1 MNDKHTKVLLI
12 EDNPGDVRLIREM
25 LAEVKGVSYN
35 LVSAGRLSAGLEYL
49 TKQRFDVILL
59 DLGLPDSQGLETL
72 DKIFAKTPTIPIVVL
87 TGLDDEATANEA
99 VHKGAQDYLLKGDI
113 NSRALSR
120 VIRYAVERKQ
130 AEKTLRESEGKYRAL
145 FEFSPDGILIADV
158 DTKGFLYANPAICKM
173 LGYDA
178 EELTGM
184 AVSDIHPKDKLK
196 HVIAEFEMQASGR
209 KRLALD
215 IPLLRKDGSILYA
228 DVNTAKILLTG
239 RECLVGFFRDI
250 TERKKAEKALKES
263 EGKYRLLA
271 ENASD
276 IIWTTDMNLG
286 FTYISPSV
294 ERVRGYTVEEAINQ
308 SLEEIFTP
316 SSAETAVNAF
326 TEELATESLETKD
339 LSRVRMLEL
348 ELSCK
353 DGSKVWCEV
362 MASFIRDND
371 GHPVGILGAAREIT
385 ERRKAEEAL
394 RQSEERYRTI
404 LEDMEESYYE
414 TDLAGNFTLVND
426 ALCRHLGYSKEEMIG
441 MNYLVFTPPE
451 DVKRVSQSSAQVYRT
466 GEPVKW
472 FPREMIRK
480 DGSRTFH
487 ETSIFPLRNES
498 GEIIGWRGVGRDVTE
513 RKKAEEILRESEDR
527 YRDLVDHSN
536 DLICTHD
543 LDGRILSAN
552 PLALRVLGYGLDSML
567 QKNVRDFLLPEFREG
582 FDAYLAEIQKQ
593 GAVEGLLTVQTATGE
608 RRIWEFNNTLRI
620 EGVAAPVVRGM
631 ARDITERKQAEE
643 ALRRSEER
651 YRTILEDMED
661 SYFEVDLTGNLTF
674 VNDSTCRNL
683 GYSREELIGMDY
695 RKFTAEEDIE
705 PVYQIFNDVFQTGK
719 PHKGYYWNFVRKDG
733 RVGFADASVSVL
745 RDREGKIIGFRGV
758 GRDMT
763 DRKKAEQQLLT
774 SAKLASV
781 GELAA
786 GVAHEINNPLTAVLG
801 YAQLLASRQDIPQ
814 DIKHDLDVICQESQR
829 TVKIVQN
836 LLRFARQHKPDRI
849 LTDINE
855 LIERTL
861 ELQLYKLTTSNIK
874 LTTRL
879 AEGCLWVVVD
889 YNQIQ
894 QVILNI
900 VINAMQALA
909 EVKHKGKITVT
920 TGIDK
925 DQVIISVADNGPGID
940 KENITKVFDPFFSTK
955 AVGSG
960 SGLGLS
966 VCHGIIAEH
975 DGNIYVES
983 TKGEGATFIIE
994 LPSAPED
1001 AAVVKE
1007 KIAIKKKRPRRRRKV
1022 EKSILI
1028 VEDEPAICDVLVR
1041 VLSEDGHRV
1050 DIASSGK
1057 EALRKLKKKV
1067 YNLFIVDLKMPEMS
1081 GRQLYKIMQDK
1092 HPNTADR
1099 VVFITGDTVTPE
1111 TQNFLTSTG
1120 RPYLRKPFDY
1130 KELIKMAE
1138 EILRETLSR

>member
-1 MNDKHTKVLLI
+1 MNAKPTRIILI
-12 EDNPGDVRLIREM
+12 EDNPGDIRLIREM
-25 LAEVKGVSYN
+25 LAQVEGITYN
-35 LVSAGRLSAGLEYL
+35 LETAERLSTGLECL
-49 TKQRFDVILL
+49 EKEQFDVILL
-59 DLGLPDSQGLETL
+59 DLGLPDSQGIKTL

-113 NSRALSR
+113 NSRVLTR

-130 AEKTLRESEGKYRAL
+130 AEKALRESEGKYRAL
-145 FEFSPDGILIADV
+145 FEYSPDGILIADI

-173 LGYDA
+173 LGYA
-178 EELTGM
+178 TEELIGM
-184 AVSDIHPKDKLK
+184 DVSDIHPRDKVR
-196 HVIAEFEMQASGR
+196 HVIAEFEMQASGQ
-209 KRLALD
+209 KTLALD
-215 IPLLRKDGSILYA
+215 IPCLRKDGTILYA
-228 DVNTAKILLTG
+228 DVNTAKTLVTG
-239 RECLVGFFRDI
+239 KECNIGFFRNA
-250 TERKKAEKALKES
+250 TERKQAEEALRES
-263 EGKYRLLA
+263 EEKYRLLA

-276 IIWTTDMNLG
+276 IIWTTDMNLR
-286 FTYISPSV
+286 FTYVSPSV
-294 ERVRGYTVEEAINQ
+294 ERIRGYTVEEATDQ
-308 SLEEIFTP
+308 SLEELLTP
-316 SSAETAVNAF
+316 ASTEMVLKVF

-339 LSRVRMLEL
+339 LSRVRTLEV
-348 ELSCK
+348 ELICK
-353 DGSKVWCEV
+353 NGSTVWVEV
-362 MASFIRDND
+362 KTSFLRDA
-371 GHPVGILGAAREIT
+371 GGQPVGILGVAREIT
-385 ERRKAEEAL
+385 ERRKSEEAL

-426 ALCRHLGYSKEEMIG
+426 ALCRHLGYSIKEMMG

-451 DVKRVSQSSAQVYRT
+451 DVKRVSQSSTQVYRT

-480 DGSRTFH
+480 DGSRTFN

-498 GEIIGWRGVGRDVTE
+498 GEIIGWRGVG
-513 RKKAEEILRESEDR
+513 
-527 YRDLVDHSN
+527 
-536 DLICTHD
+536 
-543 LDGRILSAN
+543 
-552 PLALRVLGYGLDSML
+552 
-567 QKNVRDFLLPEFREG
+567 
-582 FDAYLAEIQKQ
+582 
-593 GAVEGLLTVQTATGE
+593 
-608 RRIWEFNNTLRI
+608 
-620 EGVAAPVVRGM
+620 
-631 ARDITERKQAEE
+631 RDITERKQAEE

-661 SYFEVDLTGNLTF
+661 SYFEVDLVGNLTF
-674 VNDSTCRNL
+674 VNDATCRNL

-695 RKFTAEEDIE
+695 RRFTAEEDIE
-705 PVYQIFNDVFQTGK
+705 PVYQIFNEAFQTGK
-719 PHKGYYWNFVRKDG
+719 PHKSYYWNFIRKDG
-733 RVGFADASVSVL
+733 SVGFADASVSAL

-786 GVAHEINNPLTAVLG
+786 GVAHEINNPLTGVLG

-829 TVKIVQN
+829 TVRIVQN
-836 LLRFARQHKPDRI
+836 LLRFARQHKPDRT

-874 LTTRL
+874 LTTKL

-900 VINAMQALA
+900 VINAMQAIT
-909 EVKHKGKITVT
+909 EVRHKGKITVT
-920 TGIDK
+920 TGIDNS
-925 DQVIISVADNGPGID
+925 QVRISIADNGPGIA
-940 KENITKVFDPFFSTK
+940 KENITKVFDPFFTTK
-955 AVGSG
+955 PVGSG

-975 DGNIYVES
+975 GGKMYIES
-983 TKGEGATFIIE
+983 IKGGGATFIIE
-994 LPSAPED
+994 LPAAPED
-1001 AAVVKE
+1001 EAVVKE
-1007 KIAIKKKRPRRRRKV
+1007 KIVIKKKRPRRRRKV

-1028 VEDEPAICDVLVR
+1028 VEDEPVICDILVR
-1041 VLSEDGHRV
+1041 VLSEENYQV

-1057 EALRKLKKKV
+1057 EALRKLKKRV
-1067 YNLFIVDLKMPEMS
+1067 HDLFIVDLKMPEMS
-1081 GRQLYKIMQDK
+1081 GRQLYKIMKDK
-1092 HPNTADR
+1092 HPNAADR

-1111 TQNFLTSTG
+1111 TQNFLTATG
-1120 RPYLRKPFDY
+1120 RPYLRKPFDH
-1130 KELIKMAE
+1130 KELIKMVDDA
-1138 EILRETLSR
+1138 LRERRPTVTQTKRKTQSVAATL